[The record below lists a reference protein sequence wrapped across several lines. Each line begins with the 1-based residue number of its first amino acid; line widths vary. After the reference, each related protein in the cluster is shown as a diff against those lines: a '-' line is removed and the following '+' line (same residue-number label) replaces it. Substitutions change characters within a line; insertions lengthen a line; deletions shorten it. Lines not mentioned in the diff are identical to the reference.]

1 MKQIAGEQR
10 AGGQGAEGQG
20 TGGTQESK
28 QEDRNMVQEARD
40 LEDRQS
46 QKTREIKTA

>member
-1 MKQIAGEQR
+1 MKQIAGGQR

-40 LEDRQS
+40 LEDRV
-46 QKTREIKTA
+46 KKREK